1 MKKLAD
7 AVEKLRKSEVKGV
20 IDDRLKEFEDLGK
33 KSSNELFK
41 EMCFCLLTA
50 NCAAD
55 KCMAIQ
61 KSLGGRGGFLTLS
74 EQKLAAR
81 LRELGYR
88 FPNVRAKYISEARKH
103 KDHLKETIESFEK
116 ESDLREWL
124 VKNVKGLGYKESS
137 HFLRNIG
144 FKDFA
149 ILDFHIID
157 VLEEHNMIDRPKTLT
172 PKKYIEIEGEL
183 KKIGKKLGLNMAEL
197 DLYLWRMETG
207 KVLK

>member
-20 IDDRLKEFEDLGK
+20 IEDRLKEFEDLGK
-33 KSSNELFK
+33 KSGNELFK

-61 KSLGGRGGFLTLS
+61 KSLGDGFLTLP
-74 EQKLAAR
+74 EQKLAAS
-81 LRELGYR
+81 LKELGYR
-88 FPNVRAKYISEARKH
+88 FPNMRAKYISEARKH

-144 FKDFA
+144 FKDSA
-149 ILDFHIID
+149 ILDSHIMD
-157 VLEEHNMIDRPKTLT
+157 VLEGHNLIERPKTLT